1 MLDHSDLVCFLTL
14 ASTLNFTKTAQ
25 TLYVSQQAVSQR
37 ISKLEQ
43 SMGFPLFI
51 RSRSYVKLT
60 HSGQLLYAF
69 LAPMEQEFQQL
80 LEQCR
85 GAYEALSSVLRIGYQ
100 NQLDWAALLSGA
112 EEDFRVQH
120 PRVQIIGELHDSYV
134 LLEKLQA
141 GQLNMV
147 ILYERFISSMEGL
160 ECRSVLETPLL
171 LLVSAR
177 KAREGDTYLEH
188 RTQPFI
194 EDVFG
199 AESPERCMKRARK
212 TAAMCGLEPSDFIIV
227 PNRDTANMAAEAG
240 RGVIVGTQYGNA
252 NKSRALEAYPTQA
265 KERLVCVWKTGEENL
280 MVHAYASLLQKAHAN

>member
-51 RSRSYVKLT
+51 RSRNYVKLT
-60 HSGQLLYAF
+60 RAGERLYAF

-85 GAYEALSSVLRIGYQ
+85 GEYEALSSVLRIGYQ
-100 NQLDWAALLSGA
+100 NQLDWSTILAGA
-112 EEDFRVQH
+112 EESFQGQY

-134 LLEKLQA
+134 LLEKLKA
-141 GQLNMV
+141 GQLHMV
-147 ILYERFISSMEGL
+147 ILYERFIASMEGL
-160 ECRSVLETPLL
+160 ESRPILETPLL
-171 LLVSAR
+171 VMVSAR
-177 KAREGDTYLEH
+177 KTREGATYLDH
-188 RTQPFI
+188 RTEPFI

-199 AESPERCMKRARK
+199 AESPERCLKRAKK
-212 TAAMCGLEPSDFIIV
+212 TAAMCGLEPSDFILV

-265 KERLVCVWKTGEENL
+265 KERLVCVWKTAEENL
-280 MVHAYASLLQKAHAN
+280 MVHAYAGLLQKAHSN